1 MLHVDIP
8 TAGDFQA
15 LSAVRADFCVS
26 IYLEA
31 TPLSQNSDATRIA
44 LKNAV
49 RQARL
54 QLEQGGFDAA
64 RCNAAL
70 ARIEALDG
78 DYGFWR
84 LQANSL
90 ALLATADDLHVFRL
104 ANRLKNTV
112 QVADRFHLK
121 PLLRA
126 ITFSHHAYVLALSQ
140 KAVRLVEVF
149 ADLPAVEVSV
159 DGLPPPSAGAVDK
172 STPEGRDN
180 DDSIHNAEHQNKLM
194 EKYATEIDAA
204 LRPVLKGGETPLIL
218 AATGRLAPVYRAAN
232 SYSGLLPDGI
242 EDSPDRISDAELA
255 QAARPLLE
263 AFHQAQIGEIS
274 ALFET
279 RAGQSRTTTDLS
291 DVARAA
297 TFGAVEILLVDLD
310 IENHGT
316 IDEDTGAISF
326 ADDAAA
332 ASYDLIDE
340 IAGRALATGA
350 RVLAVRAE
358 DIPGEGGLA
367 AILRYPV

>member
-8 TAGDFQA
+8 TTGDFQT
-15 LSAVRADFCVS
+15 LSAVRTDVCVS

-31 TPLSQNSDATRIA
+31 TPLSQDSDATRIA
-44 LKNAV
+44 LKTAV
-49 RQARL
+49 RQARQ
-54 QLEQGGFDAA
+54 QLEQGGVDAD
-64 RCNAAL
+64 RREAAL
-70 ARIEALDG
+70 ARVEALDG
-78 DYGFWR
+78 DYNFWR

-90 ALLATADDLHVFRL
+90 AVLATADDLHVFRL

-140 KAVRLVEVF
+140 KAVRLVEMF
-149 ADLPAVEVSV
+149 ADLPTVEVSV

-204 LRPVLKGGETPLIL
+204 LRPVLKDKEAPLIL

-232 SYSGLLPDGI
+232 TYSRLLPGGI
-242 EDSPDRISDAELA
+242 EHSPDRISPAELA
-255 QAARPLLE
+255 QAARPILE
-263 AFHQAQIGEIS
+263 TWHLTQMGEIS
-274 ALFET
+274 ELFDA

-291 DVARAA
+291 DAARAA
-297 TFGAVEILLVDLD
+297 TFGAVETLIVDLD
-310 IENHGT
+310 IEKHGT
-316 IDEDTGAISF
+316 INEETGAISF
-326 ADDAAA
+326 ADAAA
-332 ASYDLIDE
+332 ASSYDIVDE

-350 RVLAVRAE
+350 RVLAARTV
-358 DIPGEGGLA
+358 DIPGGTGLA
-367 AILRYPV
+367 AILRYPI